1 MKRDFDIHQWQARYL
16 GENKEVREITS
27 AGLQRLDGMVH
38 RVLLQRFLLLFEEI
52 HGDLIE
58 AGEEFPTTELI
69 GFLSQQMQ
77 EYAEDTGMDR
87 R

>member
-1 MKRDFDIHQWQARYL
+1 MERDFDIHQWQAKYL
-16 GENKEVREITS
+16 KENIEVREITS
-27 AGLQRLDGMVH
+27 AGLQRLDGMVN

-58 AGEEFPTTELI
+58 AGEEFPATDLI
-69 GFLSQQMQ
+69 EFLSQQMQ

-87 R
+87 E

>member
-1 MKRDFDIHQWQARYL
+1 MKDINIHNWQAKFL
-16 GENKEVREITS
+16 KENKEVREITS
-27 AGLQRLDGMVH
+27 AGLQRLDGMVN

-58 AGEEFPTTELI
+58 AGEEFPATELI